1 MIRSCP
7 HICCSCKE
15 CRSGLLCQ
23 TRVTAQKQCSL
34 VIYVLTHTA
43 SCYSVLLSPS
53 GGRGFAISCLRDFC
67 INHHMP
73 GYACVTDICVH
84 SVHAWCTLK
93 LPSWCER
100 ASLCMPDH
108 SVQCSGVYHSSR
120 TTCALATHWY
130 VHSAVPAI
138 FSLYP
143 SWWQRESTLI
153 CKSLDLCDPDL
164 LCIYSL

>member
-1 MIRSCP
+1 MLMADWCSAIGCAILCTVIQDVPVLQLTQSWHRGSSCEQYILLLHVLMIRSCP

-84 SVHAWCTLK
+84 SVHA
-93 LPSWCER
+93 
-100 ASLCMPDH
+100 
-108 SVQCSGVYHSSR
+108 
-120 TTCALATHWY
+120 
-130 VHSAVPAI
+130 
-138 FSLYP
+138 
-143 SWWQRESTLI
+143 
-153 CKSLDLCDPDL
+153 
-164 LCIYSL
+164 